1 MSIARIIVGSSN
13 VRRFY
18 TPGKFSEYDPYKIEF
33 CTVKRMFEVTMEA
46 LPSNAFVIISAIE
59 NFIEKEVGQE
69 KEEAANFKIL
79 EEVVGRFIGTIVESA
94 KKNLTSRFA
103 VAYPLLRPGSKWMT
117 ANEDRI
123 RQEFERAYNGQ
134 SCGNISKI
142 DCVTRGSQI
151 FIPDGVHLTEKAG
164 NMFVGN
170 LLGMAEDCFAAEV
183 INIDTEKADT
193 DIVDKIAAIA
203 SGSKDGVA
211 VAEMKRTATEMREWR
226 DRLERNLDNKFK
238 NDNLVFARLRE
249 EIDSEI
255 NRKKEDRTL
264 ILNYVDS
271 NLIPAAGKEKNDFL
285 KKCGLEFCKKLD
297 EGFNG
302 EVLFASANGRPDKGK
317 LMLEFRLDSVEK
329 ARDIRK
335 QFAVKRIAKTLP
347 EGFENLQV
355 MSVVTQGTRVRTE
368 IMRAIGRKIETNTQ
382 VGYDPTYLPRPIL
395 HIKAKDNS
403 EAPGGSR
410 RHIRSLTFADAV
422 SQYGNR
428 LEFSDLG
435 HAYEKAA
442 HNFEGQMR
450 QNFVVLRDK
459 DELHSRGWG
468 ARGRG
473 SGTPR
478 GSGGPRGGMRGTK
491 RHHGEEEDF
500 SGKHAKR

>member
-1 MSIARIIVGSSN
+1 MSIARIILGSSN

-18 TPGKFSEYDPYKIEF
+18 TPGKFSDYEPYKIEF

-46 LPSNAFVIISAIE
+46 LPSNALVIISAIE

-69 KEEAANFKIL
+69 KEEEANFKLL
-79 EEVVGRFIGTIVESA
+79 EEVVRRFIGTIVEAA
-94 KKNLTSRFA
+94 KKNSTSKFA

-123 RQEFERAYNGQ
+123 KQEFERANNGQ
-134 SCGNISKI
+134 SCGDISKI

-151 FIPDGVHLTEKAG
+151 FILDGVHLTEKAG
-164 NMFVGN
+164 SMFVGN
-170 LLGMAEDCFAAEV
+170 FLGMAEDSFAAEV
-183 INIDTEKADT
+183 INIDTERP

-203 SGSKDGVA
+203 SGSRDGVA
-211 VAEMKRTATEMREWR
+211 VAEMKRTATEIREWR

-264 ILNYVDS
+264 ILNYVDL

-302 EVLFASANGRPDKGK
+302 EVLFTSANGRPDKGK
-317 LMLEFRLDSVEK
+317 LMLEFRLDTVEK

-355 MSVVTQGTRVRTE
+355 MSVVTQGTRVQTE
-368 IMRAIGRKIETNTQ
+368 IMTAIGRKIETNNQ
-382 VGYDPTYLPRPIL
+382 VGYVPTYLPRPIL

-403 EAPGGSR
+403 EGLGGSR

-435 HAYEKAA
+435 HAHEKAA

-450 QNFVVLRDK
+450 QNFD
-459 DELHSRGWG
+459 
-468 ARGRG
+468 GRVTLKG
-473 SGTPR
+473 V
-478 GSGGPRGGMRGTK
+478 GGERK
-491 RHHGEEEDF
+491 RQRHT
-500 SGKHAKR
+500 